1 MRRKTL
7 RVWLVAN
14 VSTESVPAQTFFFVN
29 AFSKCMDKKIILG
42 SIGSILK
49 YLGILMIVPLAV
61 AWYEEKELSL
71 FIIKTWLIPIVIT
84 TAFGVI
90 LEAVGTKGVI
100 KRREGFA
107 IVALGWL
114 AVALFGALP
123 FMLSAELTSPVDAF
137 FESMSGFTTTGAT
150 VMPELEQVNRSILL
164 WRSFTQW
171 IGGMGV
177 ILLFIAILP
186 TFGIA
191 GSQLFDREFPG
202 PMSERIRPR
211 VQKTARMLWSI
222 YLLLTGVELIALFYA
237 ANMPLYDALCTAF
250 STMPTGGFSP
260 HPENIG
266 GYLNPVAEVIIVIFM
281 FLAGMN
287 FVLHYSLVRN
297 PRSVLANR
305 EFLLYCCLLVMAGSI
320 IAADLYIH
328 EFASSLPEALRYGGF
343 QALSFMTTTGFATS
357 DFDTWC
363 HLSKIMLLT
372 LMFIG
377 GCGGSTGGSI
387 KVIRLYILLKYFL
400 QRIRQILYPH
410 AVFVLKTGKKPISD
424 DILQGIVA
432 FFISYILIFVVCS
445 IAMTAIG
452 FDILSAASSV
462 AATLGNVG
470 PGFGLV
476 SVDYASVPVMGKL
489 LLSFCM
495 WAGRLELFTVLVLL
509 TPAFWRG

>member
-1 MRRKTL
+1 
-7 RVWLVAN
+7 
-14 VSTESVPAQTFFFVN
+14 
-29 AFSKCMDKKIILG
+29 MDKKIILG

-61 AWYEEKELSL
+61 AIWYGES
-71 FIIKTWLIPIVIT
+71 FIIKTWLIPLVIT
-84 TAFGVI
+84 TSCGVF
-90 LEAVGTKGVI
+90 LEWVGIKGVI

-114 AVALFGALP
+114 AVAIFGAIP
-123 FMLSAELTSPVDAF
+123 YIFYAAVSPIDIFLSPIDPF
-137 FESMSGFTTTGAT
+137 FESMSGFTTTGST
-150 VMPELEQVNRSILL
+150 VMLNFEMVDRSILL

-186 TFGIA
+186 TFGVA

-211 VQKTARMLWSI
+211 VQMTARMLWSI
-222 YLLLTGVELIALFYA
+222 YFILTDVEILALFFVA
-237 ANMPLYDALCTAF
+237 KMPLYDSLCTTF

-260 HPENIG
+260 LTENVG
-266 GYLNPVAEVIIVIFM
+266 GYLNPIAELIIMVFM

-287 FVLHYSLVRN
+287 FVLYYSSIKN
-297 PRSVLANR
+297 PRRIITNKEFQVYC
-305 EFLLYCCLLVMAGSI
+305 FLLLMAISV

-328 EFASSLPEALRYGGF
+328 GFFASLQEAFRYGGF
-343 QALSFMTTTGFATS
+343 QAISFMTTTGFTTS
-357 DFDTWC
+357 NFDTWS
-363 HLSKIMLLT
+363 HLSKIILFS

-377 GCGGSTGGSI
+377 ACGGSTGGSI
-387 KVIRLYILLKYFL
+387 KVIRIYVLLKYIG

-410 AVFVLKTGKKPISD
+410 AVFVLKTGKKPVSD
-424 DILQGIVA
+424 DVLQGIVA

-445 IAMTAIG
+445 IAMSAIG
-452 FDILSAASSV
+452 FDMISAASSV

-476 SVDYASVPVMGKL
+476 SANYASIPTVGKL
-489 LLSFCM
+489 ILSFCM

>member
-1 MRRKTL
+1 
-7 RVWLVAN
+7 
-14 VSTESVPAQTFFFVN
+14 
-29 AFSKCMDKKIILG
+29 MDKKIIIG

-61 AWYEEKELSL
+61 AIWYGEKTLPFLISL
-71 FIIKTWLIPIVIT
+71 AMT
-84 TAFGVI
+84 TSFGVI
-90 LEAVGTKGVI
+90 LERKIGIKGEI

-107 IVALGWL
+107 IVAMGWF
-114 AVALFGALP
+114 AVAAFGALP
-123 FMLSAELTSPVDAF
+123 YIFSATLSPIDAF
-137 FESMSGFTTTGAT
+137 FESMSGFTTTGST
-150 VMPELEQVNRSILL
+150 VMLNLEQVSRSILL

-186 TFGIA
+186 TFGVA

-211 VQKTARMLWSI
+211 VQMTARMLWSI
-222 YLLLTGVELIALFYA
+222 YFILTDIEIIALLFVA
-237 ANMPLYDALCTAF
+237 KMPLYDALCTTF

-260 HPENIG
+260 HPGNIG
-266 GYLNPVAEVIIVIFM
+266 GYLNPVAELIIMVFM

-287 FVLHYSLVRN
+287 FVLYFFLIRN
-297 PRSVLANR
+297 PRRIIANK
-305 EFLLYCCLLVMAGSI
+305 EFQVYCFLLSMAVFI
-320 IAADLYIH
+320 IAADLYLH
-328 EFASSLPEALRYGGF
+328 EFASLREAIRYGGF
-343 QALSFMTTTGFATS
+343 QAISVMTTTGFTTS
-357 DFDTWC
+357 NFDTWS
-363 HLSKIMLLT
+363 HLSKIILFS

-377 GCGGSTGGSI
+377 GCGGSTGGGI
-387 KVIRLYILLKYFL
+387 KVIRIYVLLKYIG

-424 DILQGIVA
+424 DVLQGIVA

-445 IAMTAIG
+445 IAMSAIG
-452 FDILSAASSV
+452 FDMISAISSV

-476 SVDYASVPVMGKL
+476 SANYASVHVVGKL
-489 LLSFCM
+489 ILSFCM